1 MNIGGAD
8 WLSTQF
14 TLNRTLHAAILT
26 VSDTRTEETDKG
38 GLLISRILEQASVH
52 VVEKLI
58 CKDEISD
65 IQANLNSWTSNHKID
80 VIITTGGTGIAKRD
94 CTIEAILPS
103 FTKEISGF
111 GELFRYLSF
120 TEDVGTKAMLSRAIA
135 GVVNDK
141 AVFVLPGSVGAI
153 KLAMTQLI
161 LPELEHIVFELT
173 K

>member
-1 MNIGGAD
+1 M
-8 WLSTQF
+8 STQF
-14 TLNRTLHAAILT
+14 ALNRTLTAAILT

-38 GLLISRILEQASVH
+38 GLLISQLLEQASVD
-52 VVEKLI
+52 VMEKLI
-58 CKDEISD
+58 CKDEINE
-65 IQANLNSWTSNHKID
+65 IQNVLNAWTSKNSID

-94 CTIEAILPS
+94 CTIEAIQPS
-103 FTKEISGF
+103 FTKEITGF
-111 GELFRYLSF
+111 GELFRYLGF
-120 TEDVGTKAMLSRAIA
+120 TEDVGTKAMLSRAVA

-153 KLAMTQLI
+153 KLAMRKLI